1 MPPDD
6 QPPRRRISDKD
17 RRKWPDQALDQL
29 SERVDDS
36 AERLAALDRRISEL
50 RSDQLETRREV
61 NRRLDTIETTLSEN
75 FKRNFR
81 EHREVKNTAD
91 KIAEHV
97 APTRMDKAK
106 DFALILSLL
115 LMPILTTY
123 GLSH

>member
-1 MPPDD
+1 MSDRD
-6 QPPRRRISDKD
+6 RRR
-17 RRKWPDQALDQL
+17 WPDPALDQL

-50 RSDQLETRREV
+50 RNDQLETRREV
-61 NRRLDTIETTLSEN
+61 NHRLNRIEATLSEN
-75 FKRNFR
+75 FEANFR
-81 EHREVKNTAD
+81 EHREVKSTAD
-91 KIAEHV
+91 KIAKNV

-123 GLSH
+123 